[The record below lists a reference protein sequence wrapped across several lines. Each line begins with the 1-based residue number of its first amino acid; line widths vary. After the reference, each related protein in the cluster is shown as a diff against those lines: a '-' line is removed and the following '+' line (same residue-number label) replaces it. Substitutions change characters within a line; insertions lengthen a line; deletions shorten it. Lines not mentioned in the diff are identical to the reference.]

1 MIMYLQAHRV
11 DVVAQTSG
19 CWLQSEFSRELA
31 QCSCRVLR
39 VGKESDSVRV
49 ERRRGPRE
57 MRPVCF
63 RYFTRVLKM
72 KTQKQT
78 HHQYIHNLLK
88 NLPCSDYLL
97 TQMMREPS
105 GPVRDWSQ

>member
-1 MIMYLQAHRV
+1 MIMYLNLHGF

-19 CWLQSEFSRELA
+19 CWLQRVFSRELA
-31 QCSCRVLR
+31 QCSCRVPR
-39 VGKESDSVRV
+39 VGKESDRVRV

-72 KTQKQT
+72 KTQK
-78 HHQYIHNLLK
+78 
-88 NLPCSDYLL
+88 
-97 TQMMREPS
+97 
-105 GPVRDWSQ
+105 